1 MIPVSCSE
9 GDVNIAVTTHISI
22 TFSLMLHSS
31 PIRHLMVCGRTF
43 CSASA
48 RAQMSEAQTRGRNHL
63 LAATFPSRFSIT
75 FANKIVFKRKYFY
88 RCSSHLILVLPH
100 EAGVHKMLEVREPLL
115 DPEAD
120 RPGQDKQHY

>member
-31 PIRHLMVCGRTF
+31 PIRHLMVWGRTF

-75 FANKIVFKRKYFY
+75 FANKIFFKRKYFTAVHLTLY
-88 RCSSHLILVLPH
+88 SSSRMRPASTRCWRSGNLFLTLKLT
-100 EAGVHKMLEVREPLL
+100 AL
-115 DPEAD
+115 DKATSI
-120 RPGQDKQHY
+120 Y